1 MDILNFAQLLE
12 ETKYGSQFNVPLYYV
27 VEKIGRIYDYGTLQ
41 PNDYKVQRIGSIGE
55 ITFSENFKYDK
66 GFKFCKYDKVISHY
80 NYPYT
85 VYVATQKQILIDK
98 IKGDIDYRL
107 IILEDEAKS
116 IKGCIKNLRYSLQQL
131 NVFETINENHTVYN
145 VIDVR

>member
-12 ETKYGSQFNVPLYYV
+12 ETKYGSQFNAPLYYV
-27 VEKIGRIYDYGTLQ
+27 VEKSDRIHAYGTLQ
-41 PNDYKVQRIGSIGE
+41 PHDYKVQRIGSVGE

-80 NYPYT
+80 IYPYT

-107 IILEDEAKS
+107 TPLEDEAKS
-116 IKGCIKNLRYSLQQL
+116 IKECIKKLKYSLQRL
-131 NVFETINENHTVYN
+131 KVFEN
-145 VIDVR
+145 DK